1 MKLIFTY
8 NNRNDKKNSNSN
20 NKEIL
25 DQDVTIQEL
34 PHIYMACK
42 EEYVVEV

>member
-8 NNRNDKKNSNSN
+8 NNRNDKKNS
-20 NKEIL
+20 KEIL
-25 DQDVTIQEL
+25 DQDVIIQEL

>member
-8 NNRNDKKNSNSN
+8 NNRSDKKNS
-20 NKEIL
+20 KEIL
-25 DQDVTIQEL
+25 DQDVIIQEL